1 MKLMTMSFLAASFFS
16 LSTLPFIDQDQDIPQ
31 SEVPSVVLNA
41 LSSAYPNAASVE
53 WEKVKDIY
61 EAEFDI
67 DTKEYTVQL
76 SATGT
81 ILQTKQDLGD
91 TELPEAVKSAI
102 AANYKNYKLDDADLL
117 EKDGRQY
124 YQVELDGRLKDKKLV
139 LDAAGKEQN
148 NVSYWD

>member
-1 MKLMTMSFLAASFFS
+1 MKLMTMSLFAASFFS
-16 LSTLPFIDQDQDIPQ
+16 LSALPFIDQDQDIPQ

-41 LSSAYPNAASVE
+41 LGSAYPNAANVE
-53 WEKVKDIY
+53 WEKAKDTY
-61 EAEFDI
+61 EAEFKI

-76 SATGT
+76 SAAGNV
-81 ILQTKQDLGD
+81 IQVKQDLEN
-91 TELPEAVKSAI
+91 TELPEAVRNAI
-102 AANYKNYKLDDADLL
+102 AANYKNYILDDADLL